1 MVLVLENMS
10 NNNSKVVKL
19 TFYRP
24 QQQQQQ
30 PGYQSMNKAPLNGY
44 IPINNNNNQQP
55 TYETPKYPYSR
66 PPWGSYGVRN
76 YLKYLKSNLI
86 LKR

>member
-10 NNNSKVVKL
+10 NNNSKVVEL
-19 TFYRP
+19 TFSRP
-24 QQQQQQ
+24 QQQ

-44 IPINNNNNQQP
+44 IPINNNNNQP

-66 PPWGSYGVRN
+66 PPWGSYGVRS
-76 YLKYLKSNLI
+76 YFKYLKSNSI
-86 LKR
+86 F

>member
-44 IPINNNNNQQP
+44 VPMNNNQP

-76 YLKYLKSNLI
+76 YFKYPKSNPMFQ
-86 LKR
+86 R